1 MQNISDWQL
10 KMIDCLRWQLNAQAG
25 ILTIIVYGLH
35 YAGELVINSLKGTDI
50 KVICGIDKNAKNI
63 VNDLLI
69 IHPDEDCPKADAIVV
84 TAVTAFIEIDE
95 FLYEK
100 VDCPII
106 SLEDIIYSGG
116 MTK

>member
-1 MQNISDWQL
+1 MDNIGFNTL
-10 KMIDCLRWQLNAQAG
+10 L
-25 ILTIIVYGLH
+25 
-35 YAGELVINSLKGTDI
+35 I
-50 KVICGIDKNAKNI
+50 KLLLI